1 MAAKKFSKKGD
12 SINAQTSASVF
23 DTLNTL
29 FGSTVTQV
37 LGEVRD
43 KQVHLL
49 QDTLQVI
56 GKARA
61 EQNAIYDKLE
71 KQVNAVIVTL

>member
-1 MAAKKFSKKGD
+1 MAAKKFTETK
-12 SINAQTSASVF
+12 TM
-23 DTLNTL
+23 
-29 FGSTVTQV
+29 TQV

-49 QDTLQVI
+49 QDTLQAI

-61 EQNAIYDKLE
+61 EQNAMYDKLE
-71 KQVNAVIVTL
+71 KQVNAVIATL